1 MSSIVVEKE
10 IYGSSL
16 CWWPGDPTIPTG
28 AVDSELGQ
36 SYDLNACAV
45 EVWRARG
52 KNGEGLPPM
61 RVKKVSIE
69 PLWASSYLDPFTF
82 LSTDY
87 YFKDVIA
94 QPFIRDNKVAAN
106 LYAFSATSDFEF
118 KVNQWGPQSNLDV
131 VNDFHMDDEFVVN
144 EQESLMIRLSGA
156 QIVGAGTGANAIKNA
171 MWDAWRESVVIKV
184 RFEMVPHDPTE
195 RYFSRTNFN
204 DLDWK
209 PPGKVDLLTDT
220 ELTLLD
226 LRQANLDITP
236 ALSALTDTNEFL
248 VSSLDFRGAYPWG
261 GYNSGSRYMYSIILH
276 TEGKPSDTKNIRKYI
291 RYSGGN
297 ASDLER
303 NGLLKDIG
311 PIAMKK
317 GQWLTVK
324 IFLFE
329 FALNSTAASATYRQM
344 PAIWLNGSIT

>member
-69 PLWASSYLDPFTF
+69 PLWASSYLDPFTY
-82 LSTDY
+82 LSTD
-87 YFKDVIA
+87 
-94 QPFIRDNKVAAN
+94 
-106 LYAFSATSDFEF
+106 LYAFSATNDLEF
-118 KVNQWGPQSNLDV
+118 KVNKWGPQSNLDV

-171 MWDAWRESVVIKV
+171 MWDAWRESVAIKV

-209 PPGKVDLLTDT
+209 PPSKVDLLTDT

-226 LRQANLDITP
+226 LRPELC
-236 ALSALTDTNEFL
+236 
-248 VSSLDFRGAYPWG
+248 RYPGG
-261 GYNSGSRYMYSIILH
+261 GYDSGSRYMYSIILH
-276 TEGKPSDTKNIRKYI
+276 TEGKPSETKNIRTYI

-297 ASDLER
+297 ASDLEI

-311 PIAMKK
+311 PIAIKK

-329 FALNSTAASATYRQM
+329 FALNSTAASASYRQM